1 VTGNG
6 KVAAPEAWAI
16 PFGFVVCGKGILESR
31 PKITFQ
37 KKLNKASLSTKM
49 NQHTHE
55 LEKNELVEWSK
66 KKLEPLFPHARTG
79 LILLIGVVALIF
91 GLTYYFQLQS
101 QIRAEKWRQLHSAI
115 YSMNDMQN
123 ASGLELVKEESPDT
137 PTSHAA
143 MLIAGD
149 AYLKLGLQKM
159 INDRAIA
166 LKELKKAKESL
177 TSIIESKSKPS
188 ELIETRALYALA
200 YACESL
206 GEFDEAKTH
215 YTSLTEKYKDSAF
228 AKQAN
233 RGLERLADPRV
244 RQVYDQFKTVAV
256 APGTALPK
264 RPDISFPSIDAPA
277 TDAPVPGAGEEKKSE
292 DKAAADAPKTD
303 EPKTDAPK
311 ADEPKAEEKK
321 AEEKKDG

>member
-1 VTGNG
+1 
-6 KVAAPEAWAI
+6 
-16 PFGFVVCGKGILESR
+16 
-31 PKITFQ
+31 
-37 KKLNKASLSTKM
+37 M

-79 LILLIGVVALIF
+79 LMLLIGIVALIF
-91 GLTYYFQLQS
+91 GLIYYFQLQS

-115 YSMNDMQN
+115 YAMNDMQN

-137 PTSHAA
+137 ATSHAA
-143 MLIAGD
+143 MVIAGD

-159 INDRAIA
+159 INDRANA

-177 TSIIESKSKPS
+177 SSIIESKAKPS
-188 ELIETRALYALA
+188 VLIETRALYALG

-215 YTSLTEKYKDSAF
+215 YTALTEKYKDSAF
-228 AKQAN
+228 TKQAK

-264 RPDISFPSIDAPA
+264 RPDISFPGLDAPS
-277 TDAPVPGAGEEKKSE
+277 TDAPVTGQEKQPEAGAS
-292 DKAAADAPKTD
+292 A
-303 EPKTDAPK
+303 DAPK
-311 ADEPKAEEKK
+311 ADEPKSDAPKTEEPKADAPK